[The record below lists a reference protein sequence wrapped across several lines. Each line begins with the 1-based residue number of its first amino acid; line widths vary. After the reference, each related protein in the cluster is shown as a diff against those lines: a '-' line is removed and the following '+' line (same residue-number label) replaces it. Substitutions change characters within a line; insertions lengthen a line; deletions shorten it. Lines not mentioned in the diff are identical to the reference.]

1 MLKLV
6 KSITIGKNTNNII
19 GSDVITVLELTETND
34 NTN

>member
-6 KSITIGKNTNNII
+6 KSINIGKNTNRII
-19 GSDVITVLELTETND
+19 GSDVIMLLELTETKD